1 MNRWTAVELQNPS
14 ALAPG
19 AGAFSAVAHVTA
31 AGTGP
36 QQGTAFMIH
45 PALLV
50 TAAHVVTYRVEG
62 RMWVAGRIDIDF
74 GQARVGIWRL
84 AIPLEYIASLGRDG
98 RWDLA
103 VLRLPDPLGNPAV
116 ALSVERPPREGSR
129 FDAVLWGNPEGERR
143 TLRIQAVS
151 EAGKVRFPA
160 AASLPGWSGGPA
172 ARPATQPEG
181 STAIGVH
188 RFWNETDRQGE
199 AVPLDPALLHE
210 AIEAIRNLDQ
220 TEGG

>member
-1 MNRWTAVELQNPS
+1 MNHWTAVELQNPT

-62 RMWVAGRIDIDF
+62 RMWVAGRIDVDF

-84 AIPLEYIASLGRDG
+84 AIPLEYIASFGG
-98 RWDLA
+98 SSSWDLA
-103 VLRLPDPLGNPAV
+103 VLRLPEPLGNPAA
-116 ALSVERPPREGSR
+116 ALSVEKPPGDGRPL
-129 FDAVLWGNPEGERR
+129 DAVLWGNPKGERQA
-143 TLRIQAVS
+143 LRIQAVC
-151 EAGKVRFPA
+151 ETTKLRFPA
-160 AASLPGWSGGPA
+160 AASLPGWSGGPT
-172 ARPATQPEG
+172 ARPAPRPEG
-181 STAIGVH
+181 SAALGVH

-199 AVPLDPALLHE
+199 AVPLDPALLRE
-210 AIEAIRNLDQ
+210 AIEAIRDLDQ
-220 TEGG
+220 RGE